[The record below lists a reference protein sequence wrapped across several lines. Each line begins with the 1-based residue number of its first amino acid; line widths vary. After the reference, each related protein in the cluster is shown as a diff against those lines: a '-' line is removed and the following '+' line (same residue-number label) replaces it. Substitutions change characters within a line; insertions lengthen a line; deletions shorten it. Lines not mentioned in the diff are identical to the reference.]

1 MPADTTPATP
11 PQAPEPVAELLP
23 QAGGSYT
30 RQPDGSLLPAAPE
43 ATEPNQ
49 PE

>member
-1 MPADTTPATP
+1 MSKPTATP
-11 PQAPEPVAELLP
+11 TPEPRPAQPNPDALP

-30 RQPDGSLLPAAPE
+30 RQPDGTLQPTAP
-43 ATEPNQ
+43 TET

>member
-1 MPADTTPATP
+1 MSKPTATP
-11 PQAPEPVAELLP
+11 TPTPEPRTAKPNPDALP

-30 RQPDGSLLPAAPE
+30 RQPDGTLRPAAP
-43 ATEPNQ
+43 TET